1 MKIKK
6 GFIIR
11 QLGSEHMVVA
21 IGEASK
27 EFSGMIRLNDTGA
40 FLWNELVKG
49 TTEEEIIKT
58 MLDTYEDLDE
68 ATAKTDLADF
78 IKTIEF
84 AIE

>member
-27 EFSGMIRLNDTGA
+27 EFSGMIRLNETGA

-49 TTEEEIIKT
+49 ATEEEIVT
-58 MLDTYEDLDE
+58 AMLDTYEGLDE
-68 ATAKTDLADF
+68 DTAKTDLADF
-78 IKTIEF
+78 IKIIEF

>member
-49 TTEEEIIKT
+49 ATEEEVVT
-58 MLDTYEDLDE
+58 AMLDTYEGLDE
-68 ATAKTDLADF
+68 DTAKTDLADF
-78 IKTIEF
+78 NKTIEF